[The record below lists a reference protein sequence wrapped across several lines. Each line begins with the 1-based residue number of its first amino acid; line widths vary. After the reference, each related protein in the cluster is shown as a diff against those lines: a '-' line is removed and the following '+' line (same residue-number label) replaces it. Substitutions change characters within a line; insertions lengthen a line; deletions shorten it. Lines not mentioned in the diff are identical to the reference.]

1 MVKSSPE
8 NPTPNNYP
16 WPVSQIQSLLAQ
28 LNHCLRAD
36 QNRLRK
42 RIRGLERSR
51 KPAEEQARL
60 LATIQQQI
68 DKSRSRRDWRE
79 QHLPKPEYPD
89 LPVSARRDEIMA
101 AIRDHQVVVIAGET
115 GSGKTTQIPKICLE
129 LGRGVSGL
137 IGHTQPRRIAA
148 RSVANRIAEELKVEM
163 GQQVGFKVRFSD
175 HVGEHT
181 YIKLMTDGI
190 LLAEIQSDRYLD
202 QYDTLIIDEA
212 HERSLNIDF
221 LLGYLKQLLPRRPDL
236 KLIITSATIDTARFA
251 EHFEN
256 APIIEVSGRTFPVEM
271 RYRPLEEQDGELVDG
286 ILAAVDEL
294 SRIDR
299 GDILVFLSGERE
311 IREVAEALRK
321 HHPPTTEV
329 LPLFSRLS
337 VQDQNKVFQPHGLRR
352 IVLSTN
358 VAETSL
364 TVPGIKYVIDS
375 GYVRMSR
382 YSYRSKVQRLPIEK
396 VSQASANQRAGRCG
410 RVSAGVCIRLYS
422 EDDFLNQREFTEPEI
437 LRTNLASVIL
447 QMESLGLGDISAFP
461 FVEPPDGRLIS
472 DGYKLLFELG
482 AVDKGQEITKLG
494 RELVRLPIDPRL
506 ARMVSEANRRGCLR
520 EVLIIISALSV
531 QDPRE
536 RPMEAAQ
543 KADEAHQQF
552 WDEQS
557 DFLSLLNL
565 WNAFEEQRQHLSHNK
580 LRKWCSKNFL
590 AYMRMREWRDIHSQL
605 LSQVKE
611 GGMHLSQQEADY
623 ESLHKAL
630 LSGLLGHVA
639 FKGEEYDYI
648 GARNIRLN
656 IFPGS
661 ALFKKRPKWI
671 MAAELTE
678 TTRNYARTVARME
691 PQWVE
696 ELAQHLIKRS
706 YFDPHWE
713 KKRAQVAAFE
723 QTTLYGLV
731 ITPRRKVNFG
741 PIDPKQSRGLFIRG
755 ALVNGEYQS
764 QAPFF
769 RHNLELIAG
778 VAELEHKSRRQDILV
793 DEETLYAFYDEL
805 LPEGI
810 YSGAQFE
817 QWRKGYEREQPKGLF
832 LDRETLMR
840 HAAQEVTSLR
850 YPDQLRL
857 GPLTLPLAYHFEPGH
872 PEDGVTLT
880 VPLALLNQLRP
891 EPLAWLVPGMIEEKL
906 IQLIKSLP
914 KSLRRNFVPVP
925 DFARAAL
932 DAMDY
937 RQGNLLDA
945 LARQLQRMQGSP
957 FDRGKLDET
966 GLTQHLHMNIKVV
979 DESGKLLAMDRDLA
993 ALQARFSEHAAKGFS
1008 TALPSSGL
1016 ERSGLTQ
1023 WDFDELPATVD
1034 IELHGQ
1040 TLHGYPA
1047 LVDQGDSVAIQVL
1060 DTEQAAEQEHA
1071 QGLVR
1076 LLALQLK
1083 DKLKYLRKQGTLS
1096 QQTCL
1101 HYVEVD
1107 SCEQLREDFIEA
1119 LLQQLCLEDGA
1130 GVRTA
1135 AAFGERLNGV
1145 RNGVLNQA
1153 NRLLALLDEILQRYY
1168 QLSLRLGA
1176 EDSPA
1181 WEQAVGDM
1189 QEQLDNLVYAG
1200 FLRETPYPWLRQ
1212 YPRYLKAIEL
1222 RLDRLQG
1229 NVDKD
1234 AQKMAEVRQH
1244 FDHYLARYEA
1254 GDVEPQRLEE
1264 YRWYIEEFRVSL
1276 FAQELK
1282 TVVQV
1287 SNKRLQQM
1295 KGQLTA
1301 KA

>member
-1 MVKSSPE
+1 MVKSSS
-8 NPTPNNYP
+8 NCHISTKHSF
-16 WPVSQIQSLLAQ
+16 VSQIPSLIGQ
-28 LNHCLRAD
+28 LDLCMRND
-36 QNRLRK
+36 QHRLRK
-42 RIRGLERSR
+42 RLRALERKGEDNSA
-51 KPAEEQARL
+51 KLAEIEAQINGSIARRQER
-60 LATIQQQI
+60 AQQ
-68 DKSRSRRDWRE
+68 
-79 QHLPKPEYPD
+79 LPRPEYPE
-89 LPVSARRDEIMA
+89 LPVSERREEILE

-148 RSVANRIAEELKVEM
+148 RSVANRIAEELKTQA

-175 HVGEHT
+175 HVGANT

-202 QYDTLIIDEA
+202 QYDTIIIDEA

-236 KLIITSATIDTARFA
+236 KLIITSATIDTERFSR
-251 EHFEN
+251 HFGD
-256 APIIEVSGRTFPVEM
+256 APIIEVSGRTYPVEM
-271 RYRPLEEQDGELVDG
+271 RYRPLEEQDGDLVTG
-286 ILAAVDEL
+286 ILDAVDEV

-321 HHPPTTEV
+321 HHPPATEV

-337 VQDQNKVFQPHGLRR
+337 VQDQNKVFQPHGQRR
-352 IVLSTN
+352 IVLATN

-364 TVPGIKYVIDS
+364 TVPGIKYVIDT
-375 GYVRMSR
+375 GLARVSR

-422 EDDFLNQREFTEPEI
+422 EEDFLNRREFTEPEI

-447 QMESLGLGDISAFP
+447 QMENLRLGDISAFP

-482 AVDKGQEITKLG
+482 AVNRKQEISKLG
-494 RELVRLPIDPRL
+494 RQLVRLPIDPRL
-506 ARMVSEANRRGCLR
+506 ARMVFEADRRGCLR

-536 RPMEAAQ
+536 RPMDAQQ
-543 KADEAHQQF
+543 KADQAHQQF
-552 WDEQS
+552 WDESS
-557 DFLSLLNL
+557 DFLSLLKL
-565 WNAFEEQRQHLSHNK
+565 WSAFEEQRQHLSHNK
-580 LRKWCSKNFL
+580 LRQWCKKHYL
-590 AYMRMREWRDIHSQL
+590 AYMRMREWRDIHGQL
-605 LSQVKE
+605 LRQVKDD
-611 GGMHLSQQEADY
+611 GMQLNGQEADY
-623 ESLHKAL
+623 EAVHMAL
-630 LSGLLGHVA
+630 LSGLLGHVGM
-639 FKGEEYDYI
+639 KGDDYDYL
-648 GARNIRLN
+648 GARNIKFS

-678 TTRNYARTVARME
+678 TTRNYARTVAKIE
-691 PQWVE
+691 PAWVE
-696 ELAQHLIKRS
+696 ALAQHLLKRS

-723 QTTLYGLV
+723 QTTLYGLI

-741 PIDPKQSRGLFIRG
+741 PIDPSQSREIFIRS

-769 RHNLELIAG
+769 RHNLELIAD

-793 DEETLYAFYDEL
+793 DEEVLYAFYDEL

-817 QWRKGYEREQPKGLF
+817 QWRKQYEREHPRGLF
-832 LDRETLMR
+832 LEKENLMR
-840 HAAQEVTSLR
+840 HAAQEVTELR
-850 YPDQLRL
+850 FPDELQLGALRL
-857 GPLTLPLAYHFEPGH
+857 PLSYHFEPGH
-872 PEDGVTLT
+872 PQDGVTLN
-880 VPLALLNQLRP
+880 VPVALLNQLD
-891 EPLAWLVPGMIEEKL
+891 ETPLAWLVPGMIEEKL
-906 IQLIKSLP
+906 TQLIRSLP
-914 KSLRRNFVPVP
+914 KSLRRHFVPAP
-925 DFARAAL
+925 DFAKAAL

-937 RQGNLLDA
+937 RQGDLLEA
-945 LARQLQRMQGSP
+945 LARQLQRMQGAP
-957 FDRGKLDET
+957 FDRQALDPS
-966 GLTQHLHMNIKVV
+966 GLAQHLRMNIRVV
-979 DESGKLLAMDRDLA
+979 DESGKTLAMDRELG
-993 ALQARFSEHAAKGFS
+993 ALQERFRTQASDRFS
-1008 TALPSSGL
+1008 TALPNSGL
-1016 ERSGLTQ
+1016 ERSGISE
-1023 WDFDELPATVD
+1023 WDFGELPATVD
-1034 IELHGQ
+1034 IRLHGQ

-1047 LVDQGDSVAIQVL
+1047 LVDEGDSVAIQVM
-1060 DTEQAAEQEHA
+1060 DTASSAQQAHA

-1076 LLALQLK
+1076 LLALQLR
-1083 DKLKYLRKQGTLS
+1083 DKIKYLRKQGPIT
-1096 QQTCL
+1096 QQSCL

-1119 LLQQLCLEDGA
+1119 LLQQVCLEDGSEI
-1130 GVRTA
+1130 RTA
-1135 AAFGERLNGV
+1135 SDFGVRLNGV
-1145 RNGVLNQA
+1145 RNGLLRQA
-1153 NRLLALLDEILQRYY
+1153 NRLGDLVEEILARYHR
-1168 QLSLRLGA
+1168 LGLRLYEA
-1176 EDSPA
+1176 NSPA
-1181 WEQAVGDM
+1181 WEDAVADM
-1189 QEQLDNLVYAG
+1189 QEQLDNLIYAG
-1200 FLRETPYPWLRQ
+1200 FLRETPVQWLQQ
-1212 YPRYLKAIEL
+1212 YPRYLKAMEA
-1222 RLDRLQG
+1222 RLVRLQG

-1244 FDHYLARYEA
+1244 FEYYLARYEQ
-1254 GDVEPQRLEE
+1254 GDAEPGKLDE
-1264 YRWYIEEFRVSL
+1264 YRWYIEEYRVSQ

-1282 TVVQV
+1282 TVVSV
-1287 SNKRLQQM
+1287 SGKRLQQM
-1295 KGQLTA
+1295 RSALLST
-1301 KA
+1301 

>member
-1 MVKSSPE
+1 
-8 NPTPNNYP
+8 
-16 WPVSQIQSLLAQ
+16 VSQIQPLLAQ
-28 LNHCLRAD
+28 LSHCLRAD
-36 QNRLRK
+36 QHRLRK
-42 RIRGLERSR
+42 RIRGVERSR
-51 KPAEEQARL
+51 KPADEKGRI
-60 LATIQQQI
+60 LADIQRQI
-68 DKSRSRRDWRE
+68 EASSRRRQWRE
-79 QHLPKPEYPD
+79 QNLPRPEYPD
-89 LPVSARRDEIMA
+89 LPVSARRQEILE

-148 RSVANRIAEELKVEM
+148 RSVANRIAEELKTEL

-175 HVGEHT
+175 HVSDHT

-202 QYDTLIIDEA
+202 QYDTIIIDEA

-236 KLIITSATIDTARFA
+236 KLIITSATIDTERFA
-251 EHFEN
+251 RHFDD
-256 APIIEVSGRTFPVEM
+256 APIIEVSGRTYPVEV

-286 ILAAVDEL
+286 VLTAVDEI

-337 VQDQNKVFQPHGLRR
+337 VQDQNKVFQPHGQRR
-352 IVLSTN
+352 IVLATN

-364 TVPGIKYVIDS
+364 TVPGIKYVIDG
-375 GYVRMSR
+375 GYARISR

-396 VSQASANQRAGRCG
+396 VAQSSANQRAGRCG

-422 EDDFLNQREFTEPEI
+422 EDDFLNRREFTEPEI

-447 QMESLGLGDISAFP
+447 QMENLGLGDITAFP

-482 AVDKGQEITKLG
+482 AVNHRQEITKLG
-494 RELVRLPIDPRL
+494 RALVRLPIDPRL
-506 ARMVSEANRRGCLR
+506 ARMVFEADRRGSLR

-552 WDEQS
+552 WDESS

-565 WNAFEEQRQHLSHNK
+565 WNAFEEQRHHLSHNK
-580 LRKWCSKNFL
+580 LRKWCTKNFL
-590 AYMRMREWRDIHSQL
+590 VYMRMREWRDIHGQL
-605 LSQVKE
+605 LRQVKE
-611 GGMHLSQQEADY
+611 GDMTLNEREADY
-623 ESLHKAL
+623 EAIHMAL
-630 LSGLLGHVA
+630 LSGLLGQVA
-639 FKGEEYDYI
+639 FKGEEYDYL
-648 GARNIRLN
+648 GARNIKLN

-678 TTRNYARTVARME
+678 TTRNYARTVAKME

-696 ELAQHLIKRS
+696 SLAQHLLKRS

-731 ITPRRKVNFG
+731 ITPKRKVNFG
-741 PIDPKQSRGLFIRG
+741 PIDPKQSREIFIRA
-755 ALVNGEYQS
+755 ALVNGEYHS

-769 RHNLELIAG
+769 RHNLDLIAD
-778 VAELEHKSRRQDILV
+778 VADLEHKSRRQDILV
-793 DEETLYAFYDEL
+793 DEEALYAFYDEL
-805 LPEGI
+805 VPEGI
-810 YSGAQFE
+810 YNGAGFE
-817 QWRKGYEREQPKGLF
+817 KWRKAYEAEYPKGLF
-832 LDRETLMR
+832 LDRDTLMR
-840 HAAQEVTSLR
+840 HAAQEVTGLR
-850 YPDQLRL
+850 YPDELQLGALR
-857 GPLTLPLAYHFEPGH
+857 LPLAYHFEPGH

-880 VPLALLNQLRP
+880 APVALLNQLR
-891 EPLAWLVPGMIEEKL
+891 EAPLAWLVPGMIEEKVT
-906 IQLIKSLP
+906 QLIKSLP
-914 KSLRRNFVPVP
+914 KSLRRNFVPAP
-925 DFARAAL
+925 EFAKAAL

-937 RQGNLLDA
+937 RQGDLLDA
-945 LARQLQRMQGSP
+945 LARQLQRMQGAP
-957 FDRGKLDET
+957 FDRSALDEAA
-966 GLTQHLHMNIKVV
+966 LADHLRMNIKVV
-979 DESGKLLAMDRDLA
+979 DESGKPVAMGRDLA
-993 ALQARFSEHAAKGFS
+993 ALQARFSEHAADSFT
-1008 TALPSSGL
+1008 TALPASGL
-1016 ERSGLTQ
+1016 ERSGLSQ
-1023 WDFDELPATVD
+1023 WDFGDLPASVEL
-1034 IELHGQ
+1034 ELHGQ
-1040 TLHGYPA
+1040 SLHGYPA
-1047 LVDQGDSVAIQVL
+1047 LVDEGESVAIQVL
-1060 DTEQAAEQEHA
+1060 DTEEAARHQHA

-1083 DKLKYLRKQGTLS
+1083 DKLKYLRKQGPVK
-1096 QQTCL
+1096 QQQCL

-1119 LLQQLCLEDGA
+1119 LLQRVCLEDGIE
-1130 GVRTA
+1130 VRTA

-1145 RNGVLNQA
+1145 RNGILETA
-1153 NRLLALLDEILQRYY
+1153 NRLGQLLEEILTRYY
-1168 QLSLRLGA
+1168 QLGLLLYQ
-1176 EDSPA
+1176 ETSPA
-1181 WEQAVGDM
+1181 WEQAVADM

-1200 FLRETPYPWLRQ
+1200 FLRETPYRWLQQ
-1212 YPRYLKAIEL
+1212 YPRYLKAMES

-1234 AQKMAEVRQH
+1234 AQKMAEVRKH

-1254 GDVEPQRLEE
+1254 GDADAGRLDE

-1287 SNKRLQQM
+1287 SAKRLQQM
-1295 KGQLTA
+1295 KEQLTA
-1301 KA
+1301 NS